1 MSGCGVNGEGAITET
16 KCETFSQFCH
26 FNFQQ
31 ILQYFEL
38 FVENTLRLAQKYAK
52 IFVRELFVPKGEQ
65 FPGKE
70 VREKL
75 YITASLEE
83 KIISKDNYMRI
94 FSRPMVAIMI
104 IILQYFSQ
112 QARSVSLSYVN
123 KEK

>member
-1 MSGCGVNGEGAITET
+1 M
-16 KCETFSQFCH
+16 
-26 FNFQQ
+26 
-31 ILQYFEL
+31 
-38 FVENTLRLAQKYAK
+38 AQKYAK